1 MSAKNPGV
9 YFDASCSWNGYN
21 HQGKLAIWYAL
32 KKIAELYDSGKTE
45 QENLSILET
54 YFLEIEY
61 LEDFSFGR
69 YLPDGS
75 AEYLS
80 VHQVKNHEKTNP
92 SDYDSALLGLA
103 YHVSKSADLQKAYL
117 HTTRKIDFGQQTF
130 FEYLKKM
137 VSNPTDLQTL
147 LNKITTTRCNNEEI
161 DKIVAAKRGRPS
173 NFKQKLIEAC
183 AESLGVDYI
192 ELNQDNIDSAL
203 TALESKIQAQIAASK
218 AMTDEQLM
226 KIREYPYTI
235 GDAEQSYCG
244 VEQIDE
250 LFKHQIEILS
260 KILPQA
266 KEYWVIP
273 DFIQKRYLFL
283 LGKLDQHIVE
293 RNLNFPLYKSGKKE
307 RKILLRDIYQWVID
321 PVIDK
326 LPEEFFL
333 YHIKE
338 SFFNTVSQYCNSNRC
353 KRKDS
358 CGECSVHTC
367 MNKIGCMSFN
377 EMRDFLHLTNPTVSG
392 KMSMR
397 TYGQYTTEHGL
408 RNPFITGLSSIP
420 KNFERDKVAIVY
432 KDNQTKDHVLT
443 TILSDDDGNDYPDIC
458 LEILKNRD
466 LYELMMDCDYF
477 ISKDVPV
484 PSIQAEIIKCGYS
497 YEEKDEEHIARFKN
511 VGIEKLSD
519 FIGEILAEES
529 SL

>member
-1 MSAKNPGV
+1 M
-9 YFDASCSWNGYN
+9 
-21 HQGKLAIWYAL
+21 
-32 KKIAELYDSGKTE
+32 
-45 QENLSILET
+45 
-54 YFLEIEY
+54 
-61 LEDFSFGR
+61 
-69 YLPDGS
+69 
-75 AEYLS
+75 
-80 VHQVKNHEKTNP
+80 
-92 SDYDSALLGLA
+92 
-103 YHVSKSADLQKAYL
+103 
-117 HTTRKIDFGQQTF
+117 
-130 FEYLKKM
+130 
-137 VSNPTDLQTL
+137 
-147 LNKITTTRCNNEEI
+147 
-161 DKIVAAKRGRPS
+161 
-173 NFKQKLIEAC
+173 
-183 AESLGVDYI
+183 
-192 ELNQDNIDSAL
+192 
-203 TALESKIQAQIAASK
+203 
-218 AMTDEQLM
+218 
-226 KIREYPYTI
+226 
-235 GDAEQSYCG
+235 
-244 VEQIDE
+244 
-250 LFKHQIEILS
+250 
-260 KILPQA
+260 
-266 KEYWVIP
+266 
-273 DFIQKRYLFL
+273 

-293 RNLNFPLYKSGKKE
+293 RNLNFPLYKSEKKE

-358 CGECSVHTC
+358 CDECSIHTC
-367 MNKIGCMSFN
+367 MNKIGCMSFD

-458 LEILKNRD
+458 LEIIKNRD

-519 FIGEILAEES
+519 FIGEILVEES